1 MKKVGKPVFFIVVI
15 LIAAL
20 TVLSFFGAS
29 STFGDVTKKYV
40 KGAADIRWGIDIR
53 GGVDVTF
60 TPPEGY
66 DATPEEMQAAEAI
79 IKVRLV
85 SQNITD
91 SEVYTDTERDRII
104 VRFPWKADEVDF
116 NPEKAV
122 QELGETALLTF
133 REGTAAEGPVVI
145 EGKNVSEARAIPSQ
159 EGQGYEV
166 QLTLTEEGRG
176 LFAEATGRLIG
187 QQISI
192 WMDDTQIS
200 APRVNSRIDTP
211 TAVITGGTTGFTRED
226 ATDLANKISA
236 GALPFKMETTSFSS
250 TSPTLGIGARDAMIT
265 AGIIAFCLVA
275 LFIIAMYRMCGFVAV
290 IALAGQVA
298 GMIACLTG
306 FFSNFPAF
314 TLTLP
319 GIAGIILSIGM
330 GVDANVITSER
341 IREEI
346 ANGKTLNAAIDSGF
360 RRTFAAIF
368 DGNIT
373 MVLVAVILMGAF
385 GPPNSTFGTFFNPV
399 FRWFGATATGAIY
412 SFGFTLITGVILNFL
427 MGVTASRLMLKS
439 ISKFKA
445 FQNPWLYGG
454 KRAVAGDVSPVES
467 KEKPGMDIVGR
478 KKAWFTI
485 SCCMIAVTV
494 IASFALGVKL
504 DIQFSGGTIATYSF
518 TGDVD
523 MKDFQ
528 DTVATAL
535 GQNVTVR
542 EQRDIATG
550 LMNYEITLSTKT
562 GITPEQQEAVTT
574 SLAEKYP
581 DNDVEMTKLSNVD
594 PTIGG
599 AFMKKSL
606 AAVAL
611 AALLMIVYI
620 AFRFRKMNGWSAGV
634 ISVMALLHDAIIAYA
649 TFVICR
655 YALNDSFIAVI
666 LTILGYSINN
676 TIIIYDRIREN
687 RRLLPAKT
695 TYAELVNISIN
706 QSMRRSINTTISTV
720 LAMLVVCV
728 MSVMYRVESIMTFSL
743 PLLVGML
750 AGFFSSVF
758 ISGSLW
764 TWWQERKASQSKG
777 TTA

>member
-40 KGAADIRWGIDIR
+40 KGAEDIRWGIDIR

-122 QELGETALLTF
+122 KELGETALLTF
-133 REGTAAEGPVVI
+133 REGPSYDGPVVL
-145 EGKNVSEARAIPSQ
+145 EGKHVDSAYPAPAQ
-159 EGQGYEV
+159 ESQGYEV
-166 QLTLTEEGRG
+166 ILALTEEGRQ
-176 LFAEATGRLIG
+176 LFAEATGRLVG

-192 WMDDTQIS
+192 WMDENQIS

-211 TAVITGGTTGFTRED
+211 TAVITGGPTGFSREE

-250 TSPTLGIGARDAMIT
+250 TSPTLGVGARDAMIT
-265 AGIIAFCLVA
+265 AGVIAFCLVA
-275 LFIIAMYRMCGFVAV
+275 LFIIAVYRMCGFVAV

-306 FFSNFPAF
+306 FFHNFPAF

-346 ANGKTLNAAIDSGF
+346 KNGKTLAAAIDSGF

-373 MVLVAVILMGAF
+373 MVLVAIILMGAF
-385 GPPNSTFGTFFNPV
+385 GPPNSTFGMFFNPV

-412 SFGFTLITGVILNFL
+412 SFGFTLITGVILNFV

-439 ISKFKA
+439 ISKFKI

-454 KRAVAGDVSPVES
+454 KRKAEDGPSLEEETPKKGFDF
-467 KEKPGMDIVGR
+467 VGR
-478 KKAWFTI
+478 RKAWFTV
-485 SCCMIAVTV
+485 SCCAIALTV
-494 IASFALGVKL
+494 IASFVMGVKL
-504 DIQFSGGTIATYSF
+504 DIQFSGGTIATYAF

-523 MKDFQ
+523 MKDFG
-528 DTVATAL
+528 DTVSTAL
-535 GQNVTVR
+535 GQNVSVR

-550 LMNYEITLSTKT
+550 LMNYEVTLSTKT
-562 GITPEQQEAVTT
+562 GITPEQQEAVTAA
-574 SLAEKYP
+574 LAEKYP
-581 DNDVEMTKLSNVD
+581 ENGVEMTKLSNVD

-599 AFMKKSL
+599 AFLKKSL

-611 AALLMIVYI
+611 AAVLMIVYI

-634 ISVMALLHDAIIAYA
+634 ISVMALLHDAVIAYA
-649 TFVICR
+649 AFVFCR

-695 TYAELVNISIN
+695 TYAELVNISVN
-706 QSMRRSINTTISTV
+706 QSMRRSINTTVSTV
-720 LAMLVVCV
+720 LAMLVVCI
-728 MSVMYRVESIMTFSL
+728 MSLMYNVESIMTFSL

-758 ISGSLW
+758 ISGPLW
-764 TWWQERKASQSKG
+764 GWWQERKLTKKG
-777 TTA
+777 GHTA

>member
-20 TVLSFFGAS
+20 TVLTFFGAS
-29 STFGDVTKKYV
+29 SAYGDITKKYI
-40 KGAADIRWGIDIR
+40 KGAEDIRWGIDIR

-122 QELGETALLTF
+122 KELGETALLTF
-133 REGTAAEGPVVI
+133 REGPSYEGAVI
-145 EGKNVSEARAIPSQ
+145 MEGKHVQSASPAPAQ
-159 EGQGYEV
+159 TGQGYEV
-166 QLTLTEEGRG
+166 ILNLTDEGRG
-176 LFAEATGRLIG
+176 LFAEATGRMIG

-192 WMDDTQIS
+192 WMDENQIS
-200 APRVNSRIDTP
+200 APTVQNRIDTP
-211 TAVITGGTTGFTRED
+211 TAVITGGQSGFTRED

-250 TSPTLGIGARDAMIT
+250 TSPTLGVGARDAMVT
-265 AGIIAFCLVA
+265 AGVIAFCLVA
-275 LFIIAMYRMCGFVAV
+275 LFIIAVYRMCGFVAT
-290 IALAGQVA
+290 IALVGQVT

-306 FFSNFPAF
+306 FFANFPAF

-341 IREEI
+341 IREEL
-346 ANGKTLNAAIDSGF
+346 ANGKTLSAAIDSGF
-360 RRTFAAIF
+360 RRTFSAIF

-385 GPPNSTFGTFFNPV
+385 GPPNSTFGMFFNPV

-412 SFGFTLITGVILNFL
+412 SFGFTLITGVILNFI

-454 KRAVAGDVSPVES
+454 R
-467 KEKPGMDIVGR
+467 KEQDDGAAAPALKKDIDFSGR
-478 KKAWFTI
+478 RKAWFTI
-485 SCCMIAVTV
+485 SCCAIALTV
-494 IASFALGVKL
+494 IASFVLGVKL

-518 TGDVD
+518 TGDVN
-523 MKDFQ
+523 MQEFG
-528 DTVATAL
+528 DTVSEAL
-535 GQNVTVR
+535 GQKVSMR

-550 LMNYEITLSTKT
+550 LMNYEVTLSSKT
-562 GITPEQQEAVTT
+562 GVTPEQQEAVNEALT
-574 SLAEKYP
+574 AKYP
-581 DNDVEMTKLSNVD
+581 DNNVEMTKLSNVD
-594 PTIGG
+594 PTIGS
-599 AFMKKSL
+599 AFLQKSL

-611 AALLMIVYI
+611 ASLLMIIYI

-649 TFVICR
+649 AFVICG
-655 YALNDSFIAVI
+655 YPLNDSFIAVI

-695 TYAELVNISIN
+695 TYAELVNVSVN
-706 QSMRRSINTTISTV
+706 QSMRRSINTTVSTV
-720 LAMLVVCV
+720 VAMLVVCV
-728 MSVMYRVESIMTFSL
+728 MSLMFRVESIMTFSL

-764 TWWQERKASQSKG
+764 GWWQERKGSKG
-777 TTA
+777 TATV